1 MKDFT
6 QSTKDEAIAIVNKEV
21 MRKDEYIASLEA
33 MIIQCKEII
42 FTLQKDKVYR
52 NFDEPITQNYS
63 EEDRKK
69 YHLDVPIEEL
79 SLLPDG
85 TSGCTPEGLLKKT
98 IGMSRKDLPKQKY

>member
-21 MRKDEYIASLEA
+21 MRKDEHIASLEA
-33 MIIQCKEII
+33 MVIQCKEII
-42 FTLQKDKVYR
+42 FTLRKDKEYS
-52 NFDEPITQNYS
+52 NFGEQINQNYS